1 VEVLS
6 RDMEIFL
13 AQLAELAGG
22 DSRIVQEAI
31 SNVNRKESAPTL
43 DELVYEILRMKRDSL
58 VSLKDTTNQPA

>member
-6 RDMEIFL
+6 RDMEMFL

-31 SNVNRKESAPTL
+31 SNVNRKATSPTL
-43 DELVYEILRMKRDSL
+43 DELVYEILRMKRDTADSA
-58 VSLKDTTNQPA
+58 KDTTHQPA